1 MRRFFLLHG
10 LLALM
15 IMALAGCG
23 GGSSSS
29 TSSNTPALQSIT
41 VGPASASIT
50 VGATQPFT
58 ATGHYSDSSTQN
70 LTSSA
75 TWTSSVPTDAT
86 IAAGLADGV
95 AAGST
100 KITAT
105 LGSVTSRPAAVLA
118 VTAAVTTG
126 SGNTFYVSTAGND
139 SNPGT
144 LASPWLTIQHA
155 ASTVQAEAYT
165 LDLRHSSH
173 AKEGTPCSNRA
184 VAECADCGP
193 AT

>member
-1 MRRFFLLHG
+1 MGRFFPLYG

-15 IMALAGCG
+15 TIALAGCG

-29 TSSNTPALQSIT
+29 SNTSSNTPVLQSIT
-41 VGPASASIT
+41 VSPASASIT
-50 VGATQPFT
+50 IGATQSFT

-75 TWTSSVPTDAT
+75 TWTSSLPADAT
-86 IAAGLADGV
+86 IAAGLAEAV

-100 KITAT
+100 NITAT
-105 LGSVTSRPAAVLA
+105 LGSVHSSPAAVLT

-126 SGNTFYVSTAGND
+126 SGSTFYVSTAGSD

-155 ASTVQAEAYT
+155 ASTAQAGDTVYVLPGVYSESVNIGVSGSA
-165 LDLRHSSH
+165 
-173 AKEGTPCSNRA
+173 
-184 VAECADCGP
+184 
-193 AT
+193 